1 MPVQAATLPM
11 NSRDETNLINK
22 IIFTA
27 MLSTLTAGVKF
38 FRVHQHSRS
47 MLQFFLISVL
57 QLTYICIS
65 IIDQNVGNA

>member
-27 MLSTLTAGVKF
+27 MLSTFPAGVKMY
-38 FRVHQHSRS
+38 RAHQHSRT
-47 MLQFFLISVL
+47 MLQFFKHSVL
-57 QLTYICIS
+57 QLTYSCIS